1 MSIWKRLWAWLTS
14 SSVRQLNKGHPDLY
28 PIEVEKLAK
37 ELNLIED
44 AKRFGEAAL
53 PSQDATSI
61 SGPEA
66 TIIQRVEKIRQDYAD
81 WAVLRLNILS
91 EDMGRLDVTK
101 EVNRARE
108 AAKEFARTA
117 DAVMTEQDSLLRSLG
132 SKARTCKTEL
142 EEFKK
147 ANSLTREARVPS
159 TATSYLQYSLLLL
172 LVILEGFANANFF
185 AHGLDSGLLGGFT
198 QALILATAN
207 VLVAFFFGKFFV
219 RYINHIN
226 VWFRAAGVCSLILS
240 LSMMVLVALG
250 IGHYRDS
257 LTSEAADSARTALQ
271 SLVTHP
277 FDLKDF
283 FSWMLFFVSIAFGLG
298 ALFDGLAT
306 DDYYPGYGSISRYA
320 RSALDDYE
328 DEIKALNDQLVG
340 LKESELNSLDKV
352 VKESQSSVSIR
363 QSLIEDKRMA
373 GARLA
378 TAIRDADHS
387 LEALLRRYRS
397 ENQLHRKGVKAPDYF
412 NVMPSPQPI
421 RLPDFSV
428 ESDLAILAEQK
439 KLVDLL
445 LADVQSIRAGIQAA
459 YNQTFDLLRPLT
471 SHF

>member
-1 MSIWKRLWAWLTS
+1 MSIWKRLWTWLTS
-14 SSVRQLNKGHPDLY
+14 ASVKRLNKGHPDLY

-37 ELNLIED
+37 ELNLIDD

-53 PSQDATSI
+53 PPQDATSI

-91 EDMGRLDVTK
+91 EDMGRHDVTK

-108 AAKEFARTA
+108 AAKEFARKA
-117 DAVMTEQDSLLRSLG
+117 AAVMTEQESLLRSLG
-132 SKARTCKTEL
+132 NKARMCKIEL
-142 EEFKK
+142 EEFKRT
-147 ANSLTREARVPS
+147 NSLTREARVQT
-159 TATSYLQYSLLLL
+159 TATSYLQYSFLLL

-185 AHGLDSGLLGGFT
+185 AHGLDSGLIGGFT

-207 VLVAFFFGKFFV
+207 VLVAFLFGKFAV

-226 VWFRAAGVCSLILS
+226 VWFKTAGVCSLILS
-240 LSMMVLVALG
+240 LSMMVLIALG

-257 LTSEAADSARTALQ
+257 LTSEATDSARTALQ
-271 SLVTHP
+271 SLVAQP

-306 DDYYPGYGSISRYA
+306 DDYYPGYGSIARYA
-320 RSALDDYE
+320 RSAMEDYE
-328 DEIKALNDQLVG
+328 DEIRALNDQLVE

-378 TAIRDADHS
+378 TAVRDADHS
-387 LEALLRRYRS
+387 LEALLRKYRS
-397 ENQLHRKGVKAPDYF
+397 ENQLHRNGIKAPEYF

-421 RLPDFSV
+421 HLPDFSV

-445 LADVQSIRAGIQAA
+445 LADVQSIRADIQAA
-459 YNQTFDLLRPLT
+459 YNQTFDLVRPLT